1 MVRDKTV
8 QDFVQ
13 SLWLLDCDLRT
24 AEPSRF
30 SSSDSDFDDD
40 EPRKFYVHIKPAP
53 ARAPACSSEAAAAQL
68 RATAGSLIL
77 PPGPGVCVAWTGWVV
92 AELWAPC
99 LGLDGWIQPCLTPPR
114 LVHREP

>member
-1 MVRDKTV
+1 MLE
-8 QDFVQ
+8 
-13 SLWLLDCDLRT
+13 SAWPLDCSART

-53 ARAPACSSEAAAAQL
+53 ARAPTCSPEAAAAQL

-77 PPGPGVCVAWTGWVV
+77 PPGPGVRRGEVLCVGQVGLAGCHRPDATPLSTGHH
-92 AELWAPC
+92 E
-99 LGLDGWIQPCLTPPR
+99 TPFFT
-114 LVHREP
+114 